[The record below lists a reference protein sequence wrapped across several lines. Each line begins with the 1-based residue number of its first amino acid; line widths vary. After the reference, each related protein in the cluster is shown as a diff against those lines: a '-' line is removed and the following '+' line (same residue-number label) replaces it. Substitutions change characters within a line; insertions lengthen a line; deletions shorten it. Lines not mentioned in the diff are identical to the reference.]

1 MVKLKYSVDM
11 QDLPC
16 KCSARFDIEET
27 MRVVPCWLMLAGF
40 LFCAFCDKIRADY
53 TSYKQVDQG
62 YYG

>member
-1 MVKLKYSVDM
+1 VVKLKYSVDM

-53 TSYKQVDQG
+53 AG
-62 YYG
+62 